1 MNGSD
6 HSSSRRALASVLCL
20 WLAASAG
27 ALAQTP
33 AARPAQPRTPP
44 PSTATKPPAQKVPP
58 APAPAA
64 RPRAERAV
72 PFAVGETLTYDVA
85 WANYVTA
92 GYATLAVREKKPSY
106 GSVAYY
112 ITAEGQPVS
121 LLQKLY
127 SLYYK
132 ADTLLDAYT
141 LLPQRSSV
149 YSNEN
154 GRERMKTT
162 LIDQAKH
169 AAKYEVRTATVVNRT
184 LTVPAYTQDLLS
196 AVYVMRSIQLNAGA
210 KMTIPVTDSGK
221 VIKVQVTVGQRETI
235 RTPAGTVPAWRVEP
249 RVLGADATSAGA
261 QSLALWISDDARR
274 LPVKLAA
281 EVAVGTFTFTL
292 REATGTK

>member
-1 MNGSD
+1 MNGSAC
-6 HSSSRRALASVLCL
+6 SCSRSRPTFASVLCL
-20 WLAASAG
+20 WLVVSAAA
-27 ALAQTP
+27 AAQAP
-33 AARPAQPRTPP
+33 ATKPAQPRTPP
-44 PSTATKPPAQKVPP
+44 PATAARPAAPKTS
-58 APAPAA
+58 PAPAA
-64 RPRAERAV
+64 SARPRSERAV
-72 PFAVGETLTYDVA
+72 PFTVGETLTYDVA
-85 WANYVTA
+85 WANYLTA
-92 GYATLAVREKKPSY
+92 GSATLAVREKKPSY

-121 LLQKLY
+121 LLQKIY
-127 SLYYK
+127 SVYYK

-141 LLPQRSSV
+141 LLPQRTSV

-169 AAKYEVRTATVVNRT
+169 TATYEVRTATLVKRSV
-184 LTVPAYTQDLLS
+184 TVPAYTQDLLS
-196 AVYVMRSIQLNAGA
+196 AVYIMRAIPLNAGA

-221 VIKVQVTVGQRETI
+221 VMKVQVTVGQREAI

-249 RVLGADATSAGA
+249 RVLGADAGA
-261 QSLALWISDDARR
+261 QGLALWISDDARR
-274 LPVKLAA
+274 LPLKLAA

>member
-1 MNGSD
+1 MNT
-6 HSSSRRALASVLCL
+6 SRPVIASVLCV
-20 WLAASAG
+20 WLAAAVATPGSQAPAPRPAPPAKPAASSA
-27 ALAQTP
+27 
-33 AARPAQPRTPP
+33 AARPA
-44 PSTATKPPAQKVPP
+44 TKTK
-58 APAPAA
+58 
-64 RPRAERAV
+64 AERAV

-92 GYATLAVREKKPSY
+92 GSATLAVREKKSSY

-141 LLPQRSSV
+141 LLPQRSSI

-169 AAKYEVRTATVVNRT
+169 AATYEVRTATLVNRS

-196 AVYVMRSIQLNAGA
+196 AVYIMRVIPLNAGA
-210 KMTIPVTDSGK
+210 KMTIPVVDSGK
-221 VIKVQVTVGQRETI
+221 VLRVQVTVGRRETV
-235 RTPAGTVPAWRVEP
+235 TAPTGSVPAWRVEP
-249 RVLGADATSAGA
+249 RVLGTNADAAGA
-261 QSLALWISDDARR
+261 QRLALWISDDARR
-274 LPVKLAA
+274 LPVKMAA
-281 EVAVGTFTFTL
+281 ELPVGSFTFTL
-292 REATGTK
+292 REARGTAK

>member
-1 MNGSD
+1 
-6 HSSSRRALASVLCL
+6 
-20 WLAASAG
+20 
-27 ALAQTP
+27 
-33 AARPAQPRTPP
+33 
-44 PSTATKPPAQKVPP
+44 
-58 APAPAA
+58 
-64 RPRAERAV
+64 V

-92 GYATLAVREKKPSY
+92 GSATLAVREKKASY

-121 LLQKLY
+121 LLQKIY

-162 LIDQAKH
+162 RIDQAKH
-169 AAKYEVRTATVVNRT
+169 AATYEVRTATLVNRS

-196 AVYVMRSIQLNAGA
+196 AVYVVRVITPKAGA

-221 VIKVQVTVGQRETI
+221 VMRVQITVGQRETV
-235 RTPAGTVPAWRVEP
+235 RTPAGTLPAWKIEP
-249 RVLGADATSAGA
+249 RLLGADAADSGA
-261 QSLALWISDDARR
+261 QRLALWISDDARR
-274 LPVKLAA
+274 LPVKMAA

-292 REATGTK
+292 REARGTK